1 MDDSEYRWWLRAVE
15 ELRDILMDVAQNSP
29 FRYKDYGD
37 IRLRLL
43 KDKETAPLVPQFIKS
58 GRSHDELKAHL
69 SGIAAGDGSYA
80 VRRRYVAEQ
89 LAPLLDYIEA
99 KIIGSDAAPHQEGVA
114 DSLSS
119 LDSAEVTE
127 LWAKAI
133 QRCES
138 DPEGAITAA
147 RSLIESTCKH
157 ILDVSWVSYED
168 SDDAPTLYK
177 KVSKELNLAP
187 DQHAEAMF
195 KRTLSGAV
203 NVVNGLSGIANQ
215 YGDRHGGGVGRGKAS
230 PRHARLVVNA
240 AGTITAFLV
249 DTWVERKK

>member
-1 MDDSEYRWWLRAVE
+1 MTIVEDKNALRVVE
-15 ELRDILMDVAQNSP
+15 QLRDTVLDVAQETSFL
-29 FRYKDYGD
+29 FRKYADM
-37 IRLRLL
+37 RLALMQDR
-43 KDKETAPLVPQFIKS
+43 EF
-58 GRSHDELKAHL
+58 
-69 SGIAAGDGSYA
+69 
-80 VRRRYVAEQ
+80 
-89 LAPLLDYIEA
+89 APLLPQFVKDSRGYDELDRAMSEVADSVPSRRAWVCDQFAPLLGYIEA
-99 KIIGSDAAPHQEGVA
+99 KIIGDDAAPHKEGVA
-114 DSLSS
+114 GSLSS
-119 LDSAEVTE
+119 LDSSEVTE

-133 QRCES
+133 QRCET

-147 RSLIESTCKH
+147 RSLVESTCKH